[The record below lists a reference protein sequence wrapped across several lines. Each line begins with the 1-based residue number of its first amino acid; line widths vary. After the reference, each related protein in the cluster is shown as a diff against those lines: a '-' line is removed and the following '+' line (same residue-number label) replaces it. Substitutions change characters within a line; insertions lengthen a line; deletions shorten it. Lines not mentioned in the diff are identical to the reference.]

1 MWFNRL
7 RHRFSPRRIRLGHNG
22 IQPLAGGES
31 DAVVCVV
38 GRELCLFIEVNA
50 EKVPTK
56 QRPAFVA
63 TAVRRNAPF
72 PDPDFGLNWEG
83 GHACIWYW
91 SRARVQDLLGQP
103 PSRIKYVP
111 EALFVDQAHVDHVQL
126 LALKEGV
133 EGRVWKQA
141 RLVASRWWPASPEL
155 SAWSNFLRGAG
166 IALDAGTGVPQPEA
180 GTIAAAQWSASRASQ
195 GLLLPEVGPYLPRL
209 LLASALALTLVLGWE
224 AGSIARA
231 QTDTWRAR
239 SAAQDMDDALR
250 RILEARS
257 HADTYR
263 AEIDQLLALRQG
275 VPQNRLLAEYARLAT
290 GKEWQIKLWQ
300 QPTPGRL
307 EVTLAMKDPDPEALV
322 STWEASPLFKDV
334 STELSRQQNEVTIK
348 AAIEQDA
355 ANAPAPI
362 ADPQAPARAEVPTP
376 ALPAAASPG
385 PADPATTSPGRSAPA
400 TTPPARPVAK
410 PQPPQTITPSFTTG
424 Q

>member
-22 IQPLAGGES
+22 IQPLAGGEG

-103 PSRIKYVP
+103 PSRIKPSRIKYVP

-155 SAWSNFLRGAG
+155 SAWSSFLRGAG

-180 GTIAAAQWSASRASQ
+180 GTIAAAQWSASRANQ
-195 GLLLPEVGPYLPRL
+195 GLLLPELGPYLPRL

-275 VPQNRLLAEYARLAT
+275 VPQNRLLAEYARLAA

-300 QPTPGRL
+300 QPTPDRL

-355 ANAPAPI
+355 ANAPAPM
-362 ADPQAPARAEVPTP
+362 AGPTAPAGTEAP
-376 ALPAAASPG
+376 APAVPAA
-385 PADPATTSPGRSAPA
+385 TSSAPSAPA
-400 TTPPARPVAK
+400 ITPPARPAAE
-410 PQPPQTITPSFTTG
+410 PQPPQTIAPSFTTR

>member
-155 SAWSNFLRGAG
+155 SAWSSFLRGAG

-275 VPQNRLLAEYARLAT
+275 VPQNRLLAEYSRLAT

>member
-7 RHRFSPRRIRLGHNG
+7 RHRFSPRRIRLGHDG

-31 DAVVCVV
+31 DAVVCLV

-50 EKVPTK
+50 EKVPVK
-56 QRPAFVA
+56 QRPAFAA
-63 TAVRRNAPF
+63 TAVRRHAPF

-91 SRARVQDLLGQP
+91 SRARVQDLLEQP

-133 EGRVWKQA
+133 EGRVWKQG

-155 SAWSNFLRGAG
+155 SSWSSFLRGAG
-166 IALDAGTGVPQPEA
+166 IALDAGTGVPEPETSA
-180 GTIAAAQWSASRASQ
+180 IATAQWSTSRTKQ

-209 LLASALALTLVLGWE
+209 LLASALTMVLVFGWE
-224 AGSIARA
+224 VGSIVRA

-239 SAAQDMDDALR
+239 AAAEDMDDALR

-263 AEIDQLLALRQG
+263 TEIDQLLALRQG
-275 VPQNRLLAEYARLAT
+275 VPQNRLLAEYARLAA

-300 QPTPGRL
+300 QPAPDQL
-307 EVTLAMKDPDPEALV
+307 EVTLAMKDPDPEVLV
-322 STWEASPLFKDV
+322 SAWEASPLLKDV
-334 STELSRQQNEVTIK
+334 STELSRQQNEVTMK

-355 ANAPAPI
+355 ANTSSPI
-362 ADPQAPARAEVPTP
+362 ADPQAPARAEAPTP
-376 ALPAAASPG
+376 AVQAATSPK
-385 PADPATTSPGRSAPA
+385 PTAPATTSPAPSAPA
-400 TTPPARPVAK
+400 VAPPARPVAE
-410 PQPPQTITPSFTTG
+410 PPRTTAPSFTTG